1 MKYYEIIIEQTSKP
15 RGKSKVD
22 YYQRFHEETKVFN
35 TLPEVREYLKE
46 TYGKCKTSMIFR
58 DKKDGTT
65 EPIGTVYHFNNSDI
79 SHSPEEKWH
88 QQDWVEVREIKA
100 TSVIVK
106 T

>member
-46 TYGKCKTSMIFR
+46 TYG
-58 DKKDGTT
+58 
-65 EPIGTVYHFNNSDI
+65 
-79 SHSPEEKWH
+79 
-88 QQDWVEVREIKA
+88 
-100 TSVIVK
+100 
-106 T
+106 